1 MSTATATRL
10 PTMEDVLAARA
21 RIAAHIVRTPILRHP
36 LLDQRTGG
44 RILLK
49 AEPLQRTGSFKL
61 RGATSAIRALPER
74 DRARGVVTFSSG
86 NHGQAVACA
95 AAAIG
100 THATIFMPSDAP
112 SIKVASTRSWGADIV
127 EYDRKTDDREAL
139 AAAHRARTGAVLI
152 PPFDAV
158 EVIAGQGSAA
168 LELAEDAGEL
178 LDVLMVCTGG
188 GGFVAGCALA
198 MHAVSPSTQII
209 AVEPEGWDDT
219 ARSLAAGDR
228 VTAAGGSLLCDALL
242 APRPGEITFAVNRRL
257 LAGAIA
263 VSDAEVLAAI
273 AFAFCHLKVVVE
285 PGGAVCL
292 AALLAGK
299 LDVRGKA
306 VGAMLSGGNID
317 PATFHRALQAMEMQ
331 AGEGSDGR

>member
-1 MSTATATRL
+1 MNAEASRL
-10 PTMEDVLAARA
+10 PTMEDLLAARA
-21 RIAAHIVRTPILRHP
+21 RIAGHVVRTPILRHP
-36 LLDQRTGG
+36 LLDEIAGG

-61 RGATSAIRALPER
+61 RGATSAIRALPEP

-95 AAAIG
+95 AAAVG
-100 THATIFMPSDAP
+100 ARATVFMPLDAP
-112 SIKVASTRSWGADIV
+112 AIKVASTRAWGAEIIQ
-127 EYDRKTDDREAL
+127 YDRATDDREAL
-139 AAAHRARTGAVLI
+139 AASHRARTGAVLI
-152 PPFDAV
+152 PPFDAL

-168 LELAEDAGEL
+168 LELAEDAGET
-178 LDVLMVCTGG
+178 LDALMVCTGG

-198 MHAVSPSTQII
+198 MEAVSPATQVI

-219 ARSLAAGDR
+219 LRSLAAGVR
-228 VTAAGGSLLCDALL
+228 RAAPGGSLLCDALL
-242 APRPGEITFAVNRRL
+242 APRPGAMTFAINHRL
-257 LAGAIA
+257 LAGAVA
-263 VSDAEVLAAI
+263 VTDAEVMAAI
-273 AFAFCHLKVVVE
+273 AFAFRHLKIVVE

-299 LDVRGKA
+299 FNAGGRT

-317 PATFHRALQAMEMQ
+317 PATFQQALQ
-331 AGEGSDGR
+331 AGEGTHGH